1 MKQWAEVTDLVV
13 LEPQRPRQ
21 HGNAAVLIHPNE
33 HNSTA
38 RLNTN
43 SLACQSLYLPHPFNN
58 LLFKWLI
65 LQQNAYSLRK
75 AATKFSILNRN

>member
-33 HNSTA
+33 HKFNCPA
-38 RLNTN
+38 EHK
-43 SLACQSLYLPHPFNN
+43 LASMSVVVPSAPIQQLALQVAYFTTKC
-58 LLFKWLI
+58 LF
-65 LQQNAYSLRK
+65 
-75 AATKFSILNRN
+75 T